1 MKQMMVLFLSALVFL
16 SCASVPYSLSPDD
29 TVERWA
35 ASLEGKDIDTL
46 MTTYWPDAALVI
58 PGDDGSEESWN
69 GSDEIRELQNGSA
82 GNPDVEMVVKL
93 NSSQRKMNE
102 NSAIYT
108 IDVES
113 GGMVIVNTL
122 ELEKRDNEWRI
133 MYQTLTFQ

>member
-1 MKQMMVLFLSALVFL
+1 MVLFLSALVFL